1 MSTSAAAVKS
11 VSFSNLGTFALRQG
25 DNDKNHVWGGT
36 AQPDVSGTPVQD
48 LQTALIAVGTLT
60 ASADGQFGL
69 QTQLALQRFQW
80 YIAHQRIRLK
90 LAPGALVAGGMI
102 ESYPQPASSA
112 PGICNAAMANILL
125 SWQSE
130 HFVTT
135 SPLVRLS
142 LDTVSNVETSDTFQT
157 LAYPSA
163 QEGEVLVHAD
173 FADKIRCMMNE
184 EAKKAKVTLRI
195 NQTFRREDVSPTGA
209 VVSPAKKSQ
218 HLVGHAVDL
227 NIVDAGTVNSS
238 AMFNAGAETAGA
250 DTFVDG
256 VKAEGL
262 RWGGDFHPSDP
273 VHFDD
278 FLDPN
283 SEDFSMTFFFVQRSF
298 HQNHPMRQVT

>member
-1 MSTSAAAVKS
+1 MPVPADTAKS
-11 VSFSNLGTFALRQG
+11 VSFSSLGTLTLRQG
-25 DNDKNHVWGGT
+25 DNDKNHVWGGK
-36 AQPDVSGTPVQD
+36 AQPDASGTPVQE
-48 LQTALIAVGTLT
+48 LQTALIAIGTLT
-60 ASADGQFGL
+60 ASADGQFGP
-69 QTQLALQRFQW
+69 QTQMALRRFQW
-80 YIAHQRIRLK
+80 YIAHLRHRLK
-90 LAPGALVAGGMI
+90 LVPGSLVAGGTI

-112 PGICNAAMANILL
+112 PGICDAAMANLLL
-125 SWQSE
+125 SWQSD

-142 LDTVSNVETSDTFQT
+142 LDAVSNIETSDTFQT

-173 FADKIRCMMNE
+173 FADKIKCTMNE

-195 NQTFRREDVSPTGA
+195 NQSFRREDVPPTGA

-238 AMFNAGAETAGA
+238 AMFNAGTETAGA
-250 DTFVDG
+250 DTFING
-256 VKAEGL
+256 VKATGV

-283 SEDFSMTFFFVQRSF
+283 SEDFSMTFFFAQRSF